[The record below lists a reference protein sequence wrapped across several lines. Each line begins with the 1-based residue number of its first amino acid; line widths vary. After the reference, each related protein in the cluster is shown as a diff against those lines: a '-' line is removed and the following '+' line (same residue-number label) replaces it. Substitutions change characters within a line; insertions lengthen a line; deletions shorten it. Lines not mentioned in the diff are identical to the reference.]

1 MSSNSQLTRFEG
13 SSANVNEKYRN
24 FFTARSGFEN
34 IGSNMG
40 KRMSV
45 IGGKGN
51 MMKSSACFE
60 GLLDFREGNLGKKQR
75 ILKRMQS
82 LLDGSNFKR
91 KKLKLPHEVDMGKFL
106 KTKNLTGKES
116 YTVKSRFFNNTSN
129 PSSRVKS
136 KTQIKKSSS
145 TSKLKP
151 SCLESDIPSTNFHL
165 TSPLS
170 LHSHNLNITESPSD
184 LFKTI
189 SSNPSKSPRFSSSI
203 KDLSQPISPS
213 HKISQNNH
221 RLSIVKYRTLV
232 AKCDKVIS
240 KSHRRRPAHFKTKKS
255 RSAKSIQSSLR
266 EPEAILKKKYI
277 SDAIK
282 EFKDSK
288 LAFVY
293 GKEFQG
299 RYISNCF

>member
-1 MSSNSQLTRFEG
+1 MSSNSQLARFEG
-13 SSANVNEKYRN
+13 LSPNVNEKFRN

-34 IGSNMG
+34 IGSSMG
-40 KRMSV
+40 KRMSG

-60 GLLDFREGNLGKKQR
+60 GLLDFREGNLGRKER
-75 ILKRMQS
+75 ILKSMQS
-82 LLDGSNFKR
+82 LLDGSNSKK

-106 KTKNLTGKES
+106 KTKNITDKES
-116 YTVKSRFFNNTSN
+116 YTVKSRVLNNTSK
-129 PSSRVKS
+129 PSLRVKIN
-136 KTQIKKSSS
+136 TQIKKSSS
-145 TSKLKP
+145 TFKLQP
-151 SCLESDIPSTNFHL
+151 SSLESDIPSTNFHL
-165 TSPLS
+165 NSPIS
-170 LHSHNLNITESPSD
+170 LHSQNLNITESPSD

-189 SSNPSKSPRFSSSI
+189 SSSPSRSPRFSSSI
-203 KDLSQPISPS
+203 KDLSQSKSPY
-213 HKISQNNH
+213 HKISQNNS

-232 AKCDKVIS
+232 AECYKVIS
-240 KSHRRRPAHFKTKKS
+240 KSHRRRSARFKTNKS
-255 RSAKSIQSSLR
+255 RSAQSIQSSDR
-266 EPEAILKKKYI
+266 EPEAIFKRKYI